1 MNSDEAQN
9 RSERA
14 RSQKGKA
21 IDRANVE
28 KIVERLKSYPVVDDR
43 PAEELL
49 GYDEHGLPR

>member
-1 MNSDEAQN
+1 MNSDHAPD
-9 RSERA
+9 RTGRA
-14 RSQKGKA
+14 RSQQGKA
-21 IDRANVE
+21 INRENVQ